1 MAILCVLF
9 GLLVPSVSFGQV
21 FTYLLDGKPV
31 FSITYPVGWT
41 VFTERD
47 TDLLER
53 PPGVPP
59 MPLLV
64 SARPQ
69 TGLLWFGTWVV
80 RDVDTFDE
88 AEEYLKSLLGHLFD
102 NEETT
107 YVEEGTHYG
116 MTFRY
121 FQGKAVKIT
130 TGPHLKKDD
139 KVDYFIAFFKPT
151 EKTMGMAIYVGL
163 PNATEKYREDLRA
176 ALDSVR
182 PAGSSR

>member
-1 MAILCVLF
+1 M
-9 GLLVPSVSFGQV
+9 
-21 FTYLLDGKPV
+21 DEEPV

-80 RDVDTFDE
+80 RDVATFDE
-88 AEEYLKSLLGHLFD
+88 AEDYLTSLVGHLFD

-121 FQGKAVKIT
+121 FQGTAIKIT
-130 TGPHLKKDD
+130 TGPQIKKDE
-139 KVDYFIAFFKPT
+139 KVDYFVAFFKPS
-151 EKTMGMAIYVGL
+151 EETMGIAIYVGL
-163 PNATEKYREDLRA
+163 PNATEKYGEELQA
-176 ALDSVR
+176 SLSSIR
-182 PAGSSR
+182 PARSLR